1 VVFRYQDRAAPE
13 LHFEVVSAEVLKY
26 AALPTLLFKLRIEN
40 TEAAAVR
47 SIALQTQIRIAT
59 AQRHYDA
66 EEQERL
72 LEVFGETHRWGQTLK
87 SMLWTHTTV
96 QAPAFKDAVVVD
108 MLVPCTYDFEVVS
121 AKYFH
126 NLEGGEVPLEFL
138 FSGTVFYSGD
148 MGLQVMQLSWEKEAS
163 FSMPISLW
171 KDAMDHH
178 FPNSAWLRLR
188 KDVFDRL
195 YSYKTQRGLL
205 TWEDALE
212 KLLRAGEAP

>member
-1 VVFRYQDRAAPE
+1 MVFRYQDRAAPE

-138 FSGTVFYSGD
+138 FSGTVFYSATWPPSCSLGEGGVVQHAD
-148 MGLQVMQLSWEKEAS
+148 Q
-163 FSMPISLW
+163 LW
-171 KDAMDHH
+171 KDAMIITS
-178 FPNSAWLRLR
+178 NSAWPTPQC
-188 KDVFDRL
+188 V
-195 YSYKTQRGLL
+195 
-205 TWEDALE
+205 
-212 KLLRAGEAP
+212 